1 MAGQEQVEFDPP
13 ITGGVVVGYDG
24 SPASSTAL
32 TWALEEARLRALPL
46 HAVRAWKLST
56 AIAETGVPFG
66 TVPSLA
72 ECEEAVTQSLD
83 KALGELDEPDEG
95 GVTVA
100 RHVVHGSGAHV
111 LLAAGEV
118 ADLLV
123 VGRRGAGGFSGLR
136 IGSVAEQVAR
146 HARCTVVVVR

>member
-1 MAGQEQVEFDPP
+1 MAGQERVEFDPA

-24 SPASSTAL
+24 SEASSTAL

-56 AIAETGVPFG
+56 AFAETGVPFG

-72 ECEEAVTQSLD
+72 ECEEAVTRSLD
-83 KALGELDEPDEG
+83 GALGGLDAD
-95 GVTVA
+95 GVRLV
-100 RHVVHGSGAHV
+100 RHVVHGSGTHV
-111 LLAAGEV
+111 LLAASEV

-123 VGRRGAGGFSGLR
+123 VGGRGAGGFNGLR